1 MTSIAEK
8 PGRVDVAQ
16 PARTRSW
23 LRSLTMPV
31 VVFAVAL
38 TALGACSPAD
48 STAVPDTVIPET
60 AVTAEI
66 DQLLG
71 DYEAAWNTYDVD
83 ALRPMLTDG
92 FMVYETNPD
101 AKHGI
106 STGASESQDLADTLI
121 RLEGGWQ
128 LGKGQIQRLGE
139 PIMTGDGPWVV
150 SQAWRLTMESYDL
163 PVTECIT
170 TYTIVDEDGTL
181 KIARAIAVCFE
192 VEELGPGFLHP
203 FDRARGSDR
212 STNLRGACGL
222 VLLGTAVCPRVRRL
236 LGGPG
241 LHPRLPEMLPN

>member
-1 MTSIAEK
+1 MTSIAER
-8 PGRVDVAQ
+8 PERVDVAQ

-23 LRSLTMPV
+23 LRSLTVPV

-48 STAVPDTVIPET
+48 STAIPDTVIPETAIPETAAPET

-66 DQLLG
+66 DRLLG

-83 ALRPMLTDG
+83 ALRPMFTDG
-92 FMVYETNPD
+92 FMSYETNPD

-106 STGASESQDLADTLI
+106 STGASHSQDLADTLSRI
-121 RLEGGWQ
+121 EGGWQ
-128 LGKGQIQRLGE
+128 LGKGQVQRLGE

-150 SQAWRLTMESYDL
+150 SQAWRVTIESYDL

-192 VEELGPGFLHP
+192 VE
-203 FDRARGSDR
+203 
-212 STNLRGACGL
+212 
-222 VLLGTAVCPRVRRL
+222 
-236 LGGPG
+236 
-241 LHPRLPEMLPN
+241 